1 MSQRLAS
8 STANGKQDDTVDNS
22 SSNDAVA
29 QNNTFADQQGNS
41 SDDERNQSSDH
52 DDDSSADDDEND
64 DGDGTDGDNE
74 DGDNGDGTS
83 KPGDEALDRAMHA
96 NHISTPA
103 PEHHELVEWIGGNK
117 DRQHLLDCNGISTST
132 DPATV
137 STLDCFFATFTS
149 IPNITDMFTN
159 LTTLRILIAPQITSV
174 HGIETCVNLKHLWI
188 CECNVEDLSPIGRL
202 TKLQE
207 LHIFDNAISS
217 IDPLAPCTH
226 LQVLNAE
233 QNAISSVAVLGD
245 LPLLENI
252 NLAHNRISQLPSSLS
267 ALSRLHT
274 FNVAGN
280 PIADFAVSLFKP
292 MVVEFPF
299 HGHPILQ

>member
-64 DGDGTDGDNE
+64 DGDGADGDNE

-149 IPNITDMFTN
+149 IPDITDMFTN
-159 LTTLRILIAPQITSV
+159 LTTLRILIAVS
-174 HGIETCVNLKHLWI
+174 
-188 CECNVEDLSPIGRL
+188 
-202 TKLQE
+202 
-207 LHIFDNAISS
+207 
-217 IDPLAPCTH
+217 
-226 LQVLNAE
+226 
-233 QNAISSVAVLGD
+233 
-245 LPLLENI
+245 
-252 NLAHNRISQLPSSLS
+252 SSLHS
-267 ALSRLHT
+267 CSRMHKSMAFFLCPAP
-274 FNVAGN
+274 V
-280 PIADFAVSLFKP
+280 PPSLFP
-292 MVVEFPF
+292 SCCCGTSDTHPRPF
-299 HGHPILQ
+299 MWFVIFRSHK